1 MKQRKTYGDIEGIRQ
16 RLLELADEKYA
27 AFHRCL
33 VPTADGRR
41 IIGVRMPQ
49 LRRLSRELSA
59 EEAACL
65 LAALPHHYYEEYV
78 LHGLLINDM
87 RDFDQAMIRLE
98 ELLPWVDNWALCDL
112 LRPRVPKKE
121 LPHLMAR
128 IPGWLA
134 SPHTYT
140 KRFGLSALM
149 NCFLSPPWT
158 EQALDMA
165 AAVRTDE
172 YYVEMMTAWLFATA
186 LAKDWEAAVPYLE
199 QRKLQPWT
207 HNKAIQKARESRR
220 LTDEQKAYLNT
231 LKVDCPAGLR
241 VSRGKTAVRKEKNI

>member
-1 MKQRKTYGDIEGIRQ
+1 MKQQKTCEDIERVRQ
-16 RLLELADEKYA
+16 RLLKLGDEKYA

-33 VPTADGRR
+33 TPTADSRR
-41 IIGVRMPQ
+41 IIGVRMPE
-49 LRRLSRELSA
+49 LRRLRRELSA
-59 EEAACL
+59 EEAASL

-78 LHGLLINDM
+78 LHGLLINDL
-87 RDFDQAMIRLE
+87 RDFDQAMNRLE

-121 LPHLMAR
+121 LPHLMER
-128 IPGWLA
+128 ITGWLA

-149 NCFLSPPWT
+149 NYFLTPPWA
-158 EQALDMA
+158 EQAMEA
-165 AAVRTDE
+165 AVSVRTDE

-186 LAKDWEAAVPYLE
+186 LAKNWEAAVAYLE
-199 QRKLQPWT
+199 KRELQPWT

-220 LTDEQKAYLNT
+220 ITDEQKEYLNT

-241 VSRGKTAVRKEKNI
+241 VSREKPAARREKNI